1 MIKPISAWTLIIT
14 LLGGCKSVHQNLG
27 EQFDRVEKIYSETYD
42 QNRVLENKQIGWGEA
57 LSIMLK
63 NNLELQRAQDSLE
76 RARESRAQ
84 IYWDLVPS
92 LRFSASLSKALTDVG
107 QIESDDLRFS
117 IFSTINFP
125 GLINLY
131 SRKYTALLAEIKAG
145 WDLKLKKRQLTIRL
159 RELFLEYEAFRTRKS
174 NIEKTQLWN
183 AKENKKPSDLLATT
197 PEEIL
202 VEQQAC
208 NVRISEN
215 QLSQSIAKI
224 LGNFDYSWELNASAI
239 PPLDYVNDPLDL
251 NNTKRLGVLLRQKQ
265 AADLEALR
273 LTEFSTKL
281 RYFPDLNLGVSSP
294 PLYRVGNGNESSFS
308 ADDLVFRASS
318 GFPLDT
324 SLRVTRQLKNVRRQI
339 EFQNR
344 YMREEI
350 REQIQRAFLAQ
361 TEIQLVDRELDLAK
375 LRLETLD
382 AQPKSTELDQVRIFL
397 EKRFVLIERVSSLQI
412 RKARLEGGFWLLDED
427 GWIDEESVIFKDEKS
442 DE

>member
-1 MIKPISAWTLIIT
+1 
-14 LLGGCKSVHQNLG
+14 
-27 EQFDRVEKIYSETYD
+27 
-42 QNRVLENKQIGWGEA
+42 
-57 LSIMLK
+57 
-63 NNLELQRAQDSLE
+63 
-76 RARESRAQ
+76 
-84 IYWDLVPS
+84 
-92 LRFSASLSKALTDVG
+92 
-107 QIESDDLRFS
+107 
-117 IFSTINFP
+117 
-125 GLINLY
+125 
-131 SRKYTALLAEIKAG
+131 LAEIKAG

-202 VEQQAC
+202 VEQQAF